1 MVVQQAPAFEKGKLY
16 NLPIIDIRRDPDQPR
31 KYMDAQA
38 LEELAASIKQLGIL
52 QPVLFR
58 EGDRSQGYVFLVA
71 GERRFAAAKIA
82 GLLSIPGMYVEGSPA
97 EIALVENLQRQDL
110 TVIEEAEALGRLVD
124 NMNYTHEQAAGVIG
138 KSRQA
143 VTDIMALNNLPKEIR
158 DDCRNNAKCPRQILI
173 EIARKKQDR
182 SMLSLYEKYKE
193 SGLTSGELHRERR
206 VHEAK
211 TELEIV
217 KGAVKNLNAMKTR
230 ISKLELAAFGEED
243 KTRLTGE
250 IDQYSAELEARLNE
264 IISRLQP
271 RKLA

>member
-1 MVVQQAPAFEKGKLY
+1 MAEQQAPAFEKGILY
-16 NLPIIDIRRDPDQPR
+16 HLPIIDIRRDPDQPR

-71 GERRFAAAKIA
+71 GERRFAAAKMA
-82 GLLSIPGMYVEGSPA
+82 GLLSMPGMFVDGSPS

-138 KSRQA
+138 KSRQM
-143 VTDIMALNNLPKEIR
+143 VTDIMSLTRLPQEIR
-158 DDCRNNAKCPRQILI
+158 DDCRSNPKCPRQILV

-182 SMLSLYEKYKE
+182 SMISLYNKYKE
-193 SGLTSGELHRERR
+193 SGLTSGEIRKERQP
-206 VHEAK
+206 HEPK
-211 TELEIV
+211 TELAIV
-217 KGAVKNLNAMKTR
+217 EDAVKNLKALKTK
-230 ISKLELAAFGEED
+230 ITNLELAALGAEE
-243 KTRLTGE
+243 KSRLTAE
-250 IDQYSAELEARLNE
+250 IDQFGQELEARLNE
-264 IISRLQP
+264 IINHLRPVQ
-271 RKLA
+271 LA

>member
-1 MVVQQAPAFEKGKLY
+1 MDAQQAPAFEKGILY
-16 NLPIIDIRRDPDQPR
+16 HLPIIDIRRDPDQPR
-31 KYMDAQA
+31 KYMDVQA

-71 GERRFAAAKIA
+71 GERRFAAAKMA
-82 GLLSIPGMYVEGSPA
+82 GLLSMPGMFVDGSPS

-138 KSRQA
+138 KSRQM
-143 VTDIMALNNLPKEIR
+143 VTDIMSLTRLPQEIR
-158 DDCRNNAKCPRQILI
+158 DDCRSNPKCPRQILV

-182 SMLSLYEKYKE
+182 SMISLYNKYKE
-193 SGLTSGELHRERR
+193 SGLTVGELRKERQP
-206 VHEAK
+206 HEPK

-217 KGAVKNLNAMKTR
+217 KGAVNNLNATKTK
-230 ISKLELAAFGEED
+230 IASLELAALGEEE

-250 IDQYSAELEARLNE
+250 IEQFSAELEARLNE

-271 RKLA
+271 PQLA

>member
-1 MVVQQAPAFEKGKLY
+1 MAAQQAPAFEKGKLY
-16 NLPIIDIRRDPDQPR
+16 HLPIIDIKPDPDQPR
-31 KYMDAQA
+31 KYMDPQA

-58 EGDRSQGYVFLVA
+58 PGDQGYVTLVA
-71 GERRFAAAKIA
+71 GERRFAAAKMA
-82 GLLSIPGMYVEGSPA
+82 GLLSMPGMFVEGSPS

-124 NMNYTHEQAAGVIG
+124 NMKYTHEQAAGVIG

-143 VTDIMALNNLPKEIR
+143 VTDIVTLNRLPQEVR

-182 SMLSLYEKYKE
+182 SMISLYEKYKE

-250 IDQYSAELEARLNE
+250 IDQYSQELEARLNE